1 MRSKFLETTPELY
14 EYVIATGARQDDA
27 LARVERETAALG
39 DVAVMQVAPDQGA
52 LITLLTRIQG
62 AHRALEIG
70 TFTGYSAICL
80 ARGLADGGRLVCCE
94 LSDEYAAIARDNLDS
109 AGVGDLVDIRVGP
122 ALDTLAAMDPDERFD
137 VAFIDADKTSY
148 PAYYERVLERLDPG
162 GLLLLDNVLL
172 AGRVLDPADGDD
184 AANAVAGLNRAIEAD
199 QRVDLVMIPIADGLT
214 IVRKRR

>member
-1 MRSKFLETTPELY
+1 M
-14 EYVIATGARQDDA
+14 IATGARQDDV
-27 LARVERETAALG
+27 LARVERETAVLG
-39 DVAVMQVAPDQGA
+39 DIAVMQVAPDQGA

-109 AGVGDLVDIRVGP
+109 AGVGELVEIRVGP

>member
-1 MRSKFLETTPELY
+1 
-14 EYVIATGARQDDA
+14 VIATGARQDDV
-27 LARVERETAALG
+27 LARVERETAVLG
-39 DVAVMQVAPDQGA
+39 DIAVMQVAPDQGA

-109 AGVGDLVDIRVGP
+109 AGVGELVEIRVGP
-122 ALDTLAAMDPDERFD
+122 ALDTLAAMDPGERFD

-148 PAYYERVLERLDPG
+148 PAYYERVLERLGPG